1 MMKAGMIDMR
11 VIRKSAVY
19 ALTLLA
25 TAVILSFLGL
35 FLMSVPAA
43 DSIPL
48 VGDYEPMIVQSG
60 SMEPGMA
67 VGGIVLVD
75 KSIAPVDIDVG
86 DVITFRTPQQQSQ
99 TLSYTTHRVTA
110 VDYENDKRVFETKG
124 DANEDVDSWVVPADS
139 VLGQEVLS
147 VPYLGYFV
155 RYVKSPIGFMAVVV
169 FPALIVIA
177 VEMRKIYV
185 DVSKRE
191 TADASE

>member
-1 MMKAGMIDMR
+1 MIKR
-11 VIRKSAVY
+11 IAAYFATSIVAIV
-19 ALTLLA
+19 LLA
-25 TAVILSFLGL
+25 FLGL
-35 FLMSVPAA
+35 FLMSVPVA

-75 KSIAPVDIDVG
+75 KRIAPVDIEVG

-155 RYVKSPIGFMAVVV
+155 RYVKSPMGFMAVVV

-177 VEMRKIYV
+177 MELRKIFV

>member
-1 MMKAGMIDMR
+1 MR
-11 VIRKSAVY
+11 KMGLIKRIAVY
-19 ALTLLA
+19 FATSIVAIVLLA
-25 TAVILSFLGL
+25 FLGL

-60 SMEPGMA
+60 SMEPGIA

-75 KSIAPVDIDVG
+75 KSIEPVDIDVG

-99 TLSYTTHRVTA
+99 KLSYTTHRVTA
-110 VDYENDKRVFETKG
+110 VDYENDKRVYETKG

-155 RYVKSPIGFMAVVV
+155 RYVKSPMGFMAVVV

-177 VEMRKIYV
+177 MEMRKIYV

-191 TADASE
+191 TADAGE